1 MQRRTATK
9 QALWTTGTVA
19 GWGQVEILQH
29 LPTQLLSPSST
40 TAARHVR
47 AARPSLLSPVP
58 RILPTSAALRSAAHL
73 RTNCSYI
80 ACYSALSCLPPRI
93 HSAQERAGTMRTQ
106 QDDLITA
113 TDVQAHWATPPTH
126 HTHPS
131 EDDEHHSCS
140 TEPGQPT
147 TCRHGVLSCRP
158 REPGGNTWK

>member
-58 RILPTSAALRSAAHL
+58 RIRPTSAALRSACPRSSAHEL
-73 RTNCSYI
+73 FVHSLLQCTQP
-80 ACYSALSCLPPRI
+80 LPLNI
-93 HSAQERAGTMRTQ
+93 SSAQERAGTMRTQ
-106 QDDLITA
+106 QDDHITA

-131 EDDEHHSCS
+131 EDDEHHKL
-140 TEPGQPT
+140 Q
-147 TCRHGVLSCRP
+147 HGARAAHHLSSWCAIL
-158 REPGGNTWK
+158 